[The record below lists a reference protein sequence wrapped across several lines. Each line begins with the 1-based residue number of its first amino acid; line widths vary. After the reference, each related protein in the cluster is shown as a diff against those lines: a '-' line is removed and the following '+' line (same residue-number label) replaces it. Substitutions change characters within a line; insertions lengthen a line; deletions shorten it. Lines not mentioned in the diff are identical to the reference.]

1 MDIVGSVLL
10 ALSMLVKISVGNM
23 EKSDERPPSD
33 DISLEEFI
41 RKGVCHVLKRNLIAH
56 SVSQSGTQFGY
67 RVLLQINC
75 NKVDCA
81 SFGSCLECTFP
92 DCEYGSTIT
101 LNCSTKRICARQFS
115 VRKEVD
121 CRYCWQLEPADY
133 DCTPVRNC
141 STSSVR
147 LFRTACRVHQAVVCK
162 GRRVF
167 FKNVRCNWSSGYSWW
182 KALFLSVTLGGF
194 GADRFYLG
202 MWKSAIGKLFSF
214 GGLGLWTLID
224 VVLIAV
230 GYVGPADGS
239 LYI

>member
-1 MDIVGSVLL
+1 MDNSFSDGFMRMNIVGNVLL
-10 ALSMLVKISVGNM
+10 ALSLLVKVSVENM
-23 EKSDERPPSD
+23 EKSDERPPND
-33 DISLEEFI
+33 DISF
-41 RKGVCHVLKRNLIAH
+41 
-56 SVSQSGTQFGY
+56 
-67 RVLLQINC
+67 C

-115 VRKEVD
+115 VKKEVD

-147 LFRTACRVHQAVVCK
+147 LFQTTCRVHQAVVCK

-167 FKNVRCNWSSGYSWW
+167 FKNVR
-182 KALFLSVTLGGF
+182 SV
-194 GADRFYLG
+194 
-202 MWKSAIGKLFSF
+202 SF
-214 GGLGLWTLID
+214 QIL
-224 VVLIAV
+224 
-230 GYVGPADGS
+230 
-239 LYI
+239 

>member
-1 MDIVGSVLL
+1 MDNSFSDGFMRMNIVGNVLL
-10 ALSMLVKISVGNM
+10 ALSLLVKVSVENM
-23 EKSDERPPSD
+23 EKSDERPPND
-33 DISLEEFI
+33 DISF
-41 RKGVCHVLKRNLIAH
+41 
-56 SVSQSGTQFGY
+56 
-67 RVLLQINC
+67 C

-115 VRKEVD
+115 VKKEVD

-147 LFRTACRVHQAVVCK
+147 LFQTTCRVHQAVVCK